1 MLSKKVS
8 LDGAQFASPA
18 DAIWSQTESQDITL
32 MPVPVGM
39 QPSVYIKTTMG
50 DREIGKV
57 KKVKVSCLHN
67 GSDIAV
73 RMEWA
78 DPDKNL
84 ERTDA
89 NEFPDGCALMF
100 PMGEDAPLVTMGST
114 EQPVNL
120 WHWRA
125 DRPETAYCNLAGGVG
140 TTEVND
146 MKTIKTTANY
156 MNGKWSIVFTRPL
169 STSAS
174 GTLTSDSAN
183 HMKQFA
189 AGAKT
194 KLACAVWEGGNG
206 ERGGL
211 KAFSPAWVDIEL
223 ES

>member
-8 LDGAQFASPA
+8 LSEVEFASPA
-18 DAIWSQTESQDITL
+18 DAIWSQTESQEITL
-32 MPVPVGM
+32 MPTPIAL
-39 QPSVYIKTTMG
+39 QPSIYITTTMG
-50 DREIGKV
+50 EREIGKV
-57 KKVKVSCLHN
+57 KKVKLSCLHN

-78 DPDKNL
+78 DPEKNL
-84 ERTDA
+84 ERI
-89 NEFPDGCALMF
+89 EGSQFPDGCALMF
-100 PMGEDAPLVTMGST
+100 PMGEDASLITMGSK

-146 MKTIKTTANY
+146 RKTIKTTANY
-156 MNGKWSIVFTRPL
+156 MHGRWSVVFTRPL

-174 GTLTSDSAN
+174 GTLVSDAAN
-183 HMKQFA
+183 QMKQFTV
-189 AGAKT
+189 GKKT

-211 KAFSPAWVDIEL
+211 KAFSPAWVDIEF
-223 ES
+223 EQ